1 MSEPSYRFLTNAH
14 VLKIHDKQL
23 ELKGGEQ
30 GIVKAEYLDS
40 AVNAPRATFGGC
52 FLHCDVFEMAAAY
65 LRSLALNHAFVD
77 GNKRTA
83 VGIALVFLE
92 LNGQYL
98 DEIHQDALTE
108 LVLEVACGVADK
120 EVVADFFRTNC
131 RSIR

>member
-1 MSEPSYRFLTNAH
+1 MSEPSYHFLTVAH
-14 VLKIHDKQL
+14 ILKIHDKQL
-23 ELKGGEQ
+23 ELKGGKS
-30 GIVKAEYLDS
+30 GIIQEEYLDS
-40 AVNAPRATFGGC
+40 AVNTPPMTFGGR
-52 FLHCDVFEMAAAY
+52 FLNRDIFGIAAAY
-65 LRSLALNHAFVD
+65 LRSLALDHAFAD

-83 VGIALVFLE
+83 VGAALVFLE

-131 RSIR
+131 RPIR

>member
-1 MSEPSYRFLTNAH
+1 MSEPSYFFLTNAQ

-52 FLHCDVFEMAAAY
+52 FLHRDIFEMAAAY
-65 LRSLALNHAFVD
+65 LRSLTLNHAFVD

-83 VGIALVFLE
+83 VGVALVFLE

-108 LVLEVACGVADK
+108 LVLEVARGVADK
-120 EVVADFFRTNC
+120 EIVAQFFRTNC
-131 RSIR
+131 RPIR